1 MNLSESFITNVKK
14 VENEF
19 GITLSVFVLDGTKF
33 FKIEIFPLILS
44 LILVMPVK

>member
-19 GITLSVFVLDGTKF
+19 GITLSVLVLDEPKF